1 MSHTDTSSP
10 THSRSHSQGA
20 SMTSRLTRTFSGQR
34 RPRRNQDMPSISTA
48 ALAMGAEASPT
59 SAPPVTNPYNAAT
72 TDEDNKPPHVRIVP
86 SLDSPGQSLIF
97 SVIEMDLENGV
108 VVKIGRFTDRRNI
121 ANRVTFRSK
130 VVSRAHAEMWSE
142 GRKIFL
148 RDTKSS
154 SGTFLNNIRLSPPS
168 QPSKPVELKDG
179 DIVQLGVDYQG
190 GAEEIYR
197 SVKMKFEVNR
207 TWQHKANPFSVN
219 ALNNLR
225 SLGGTPSTAT
235 KPSTAAS
242 PLLSQDTADSS
253 STSPPAQSKPA
264 APAQVEIEECCI
276 CLFAIAP
283 FQALFLA
290 PCSHTYHYKCI
301 RPLLMQNHPA
311 FSCPICRTYADLEA
325 NVAVEAEEVLE
336 MYGLGQHSET
346 PAMAAMTNV
355 RPPSL
360 RAMASTT
367 SLTRY
372 GVRQSSMSESDSHP
386 YNTDHDSNSPEFSTR
401 ASYTTSQIIPSA
413 LSTIANRDG
422 MANTLVERSQY
433 GMSERLRADADSAL
447 LEEENLPPDDERRQT
462 IIQRDDEDIED
473 VLGFQSDGGSSVRA
487 RGLPIPNA
495 STSSPSSAPVSPL
508 SASTSRFLQRRP
520 SASGLVG
527 KLKNVILDKRRF
539 SNTMD
544 QSDDLD
550 LSNNSS
556 QSFKRDELHPNDTMN
571 GSTSFPNLAIN
582 QVSSSRNTSSLSD
595 PGQSDSR

>member
-1 MSHTDTSSP
+1 
-10 THSRSHSQGA
+10 
-20 SMTSRLTRTFSGQR
+20 
-34 RPRRNQDMPSISTA
+34 
-48 ALAMGAEASPT
+48 
-59 SAPPVTNPYNAAT
+59 
-72 TDEDNKPPHVRIVP
+72 
-86 SLDSPGQSLIF
+86 
-97 SVIEMDLENGV
+97 
-108 VVKIGRFTDRRNI
+108 
-121 ANRVTFRSK
+121 
-130 VVSRAHAEMWSE
+130 
-142 GRKIFL
+142 
-148 RDTKSS
+148 
-154 SGTFLNNIRLSPPS
+154 
-168 QPSKPVELKDG
+168 VELKDG

-225 SLGGTPSTAT
+225 SLGGTPNTVTRTSAN
-235 KPSTAAS
+235 AS
-242 PLLSQDTADSS
+242 PLLSQDTEDN
-253 STSPPAQSKPA
+253 STSPPPQQKPA
-264 APAQVEIEECCI
+264 TAQVEIEECCI

-336 MYGLGQHSET
+336 MYGLGQNSET
-346 PAMAAMTNV
+346 PAMAAMTNI

-372 GVRQSSMSESDSHP
+372 GVRQSSVSDSDPHP
-386 YNTDHDSNSPEFSTR
+386 YNADQEPNSPEFPTR
-401 ASYTTSQIIPSA
+401 PSFTSSQIIPST
-413 LSTIANRDG
+413 LTTTANRDG

-433 GMSERLRADADSAL
+433 GMSERMRADADSAL
-447 LEEENLPPDDERRQT
+447 LEGKRRFSISTKHSMRRKLISETEENLPPDDDRRQT
-462 IIQRDDEDIED
+462 IIQRDDDDIDD
-473 VLGFQSDGGSSVRA
+473 VLEFQSDGGSSMQT

-508 SASTSRFLQRRP
+508 SATTSRFLQRRP

-539 SNTMD
+539 SSALD

-550 LSNNSS
+550 LASNSS
-556 QSFKRDELHPNDTMN
+556 QSFKRDELHPHDAMN
-571 GSTSFPNLAIN
+571 ESTSYPNIN
-582 QVSSSRNTSSLSD
+582 VNEVSSSRNTSSLSD
-595 PGQSDSR
+595 PGQSDSRWCVAIRKPKVQLVLYFLIKDFLKSLHSKSPLELFFSPFLFSKLHMYSEYSQHGEHRYKIPLPLLVIDMAKRQLTK